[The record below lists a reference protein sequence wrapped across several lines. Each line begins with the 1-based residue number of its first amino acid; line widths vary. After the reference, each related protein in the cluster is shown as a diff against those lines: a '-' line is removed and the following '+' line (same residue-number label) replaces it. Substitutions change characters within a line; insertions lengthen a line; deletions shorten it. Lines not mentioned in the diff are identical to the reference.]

1 MEIDVSAANE
11 FRTCPMMYFNK
22 RVADG
27 TGLELKQSGYEK
39 VTPLDFGSRMH
50 ELWEE
55 YYNELRGNII
65 LPYPESLNEALEQEA
80 QIMFAAYQAKYPVEV
95 IVSAEQND
103 PFEIVDVERTF
114 RIELPIYCQS
124 CYSKLPKPEDITE
137 GYYCNSCHEHTPG
150 VPHIGVGKIDVVFR
164 EEDGKISIMDHK
176 TENPKGWSNH
186 PKIWAAKDQASFYL
200 WVAKLIYPG
209 EEIGRFYVNVAKR
222 QSEKGQ
228 VGPVFLD
235 RQPLERTNEQLEIS
249 VRDLV
254 IEADNIDRYKAIF
267 KNGLWPSNKQACT
280 KGTWGDCEFYMP
292 CTYGW
297 SEEIRQHKYQ
307 PRKEYD
313 YLKLGGVPIIQP

>member
-22 RVADG
+22 RLADG
-27 TGLELKQSGYEK
+27 TGLQLKSNPYDK
-39 VTPLDFGSRMH
+39 VSPLDFGSRMH

-55 YYNELRGNII
+55 YYNELRGS
-65 LPYPESLNEALEQEA
+65 LYYLYPQSLNEVLEQEA
-80 QIMFAAYQAKYPVEV
+80 QIMIAAYRAKYPSE
-95 IVSAEQND
+95 
-103 PFEIVDVERTF
+103 PFEIIDVERTF
-114 RIELPIYCQS
+114 KIELPAYCKQCYQS
-124 CYSKLPKPEDITE
+124 VNIARCP
-137 GYYCNSCHEHTPG
+137 YCGTVNSIEH
-150 VPHIGVGKIDVVFR
+150 HIGVGKIDVVFR
-164 EEDGKISIMDHK
+164 EENGQISIMDHK
-176 TENPKGWSNH
+176 TENRQGNSNH

-235 RQPLERTNEQLEIS
+235 RQPLERTNEQLEIA

-254 IEADNIDRYKAIF
+254 IEADNIERYKAIF
-267 KNGLWPSNKQACT
+267 KDGLWPSNKQACT
-280 KGTWGDCEFYMP
+280 KGAWGDCEFYMP

-297 SEEIRQHKYQ
+297 DPLIKEKKYQ
-307 PRKEYD
+307 KRTEY
-313 YLKLGGVPIIQP
+313 LNLAGIPIVQS